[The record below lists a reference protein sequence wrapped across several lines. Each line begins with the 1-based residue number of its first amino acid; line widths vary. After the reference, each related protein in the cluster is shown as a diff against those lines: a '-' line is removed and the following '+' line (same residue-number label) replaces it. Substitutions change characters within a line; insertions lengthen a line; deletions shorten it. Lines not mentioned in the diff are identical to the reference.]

1 MSYAGTF
8 YLTIVNHN
16 DIIIEILILD
26 NLEDAMTAIKMIA
39 VGKKLA
45 NIYNG
50 LSQPLCKKYGI
61 NQSCFDVLM
70 FCANNPENNTARD
83 ICSVRGIKSGIAS
96 VAVETLIQ
104 KGYLVR
110 TDDPSDRRIHRLVPT
125 VSAQNII
132 SDGREM
138 QGKFIS
144 ALKRGIS
151 PEEEEI
157 FERVNEKILENVK
170 LFGREEA

>member
-50 LSQPLCKKYGI
+50 LSQPL
-61 NQSCFDVLM
+61 
-70 FCANNPENNTARD
+70 
-83 ICSVRGIKSGIAS
+83 
-96 VAVETLIQ
+96 
-104 KGYLVR
+104 
-110 TDDPSDRRIHRLVPT
+110 
-125 VSAQNII
+125 
-132 SDGREM
+132 
-138 QGKFIS
+138 
-144 ALKRGIS
+144 
-151 PEEEEI
+151 
-157 FERVNEKILENVK
+157 
-170 LFGREEA
+170 

>member
-1 MSYAGTF
+1 
-8 YLTIVNHN
+8 
-16 DIIIEILILD
+16 
-26 NLEDAMTAIKMIA
+26 MTAIKMIA

-45 NIYNG
+45 NIYSE

-83 ICSVRGIKSGIAS
+83 ICAVRGIKSGIAS

-104 KGYLVR
+104 KGFLER
-110 TDDPSDRRIHRLVPT
+110 MDDPSDRRIHRLVPT
-125 VSAQNII
+125 ESAQSII

-138 QGKFIS
+138 QNKFIS
-144 ALKRGIS
+144 ALKAGIS
-151 PEEEEI
+151 PEEEKV
-157 FERVNEKILENVK
+157 FERVNEKILRNVE
-170 LFGREEA
+170 LLGREGV

>member
-8 YLTIVNHN
+8 YLTIADHN

-45 NIYNG
+45 NIYSE

-83 ICSVRGIKSGIAS
+83 ICAVRGIKSGIAS

-104 KGYLVR
+104 KGYLIR
-110 TDDPSDRRIHRLVPT
+110 TVPT
-125 VSAQNII
+125 EFAQNII
-132 SDGREM
+132 SDGRVM
-138 QGKFIS
+138 QERFIS
-144 ALKRGIS
+144 TLKSGIS

-157 FERVNEKILENVK
+157 FERVNEKILENTN
-170 LFGREEA
+170 LFDREEA